1 MRPQIQAGTPQ
12 AGTPAGSRSRS
23 AAARL
28 ATRLAALAVPLS
40 LAAPAAQA
48 QAQAQV
54 AAQAQEADYLEVA
67 SAAAILYDG
76 PSDRAGKL
84 FIVVR
89 GTPLEVLS
97 TLNQWVKVR
106 DLSGDVLWVH
116 RGDLGESR
124 HVVASTLAAIRRTA
138 QPGGELVVQVERGV
152 LLEVLGASAP
162 AGWLRV
168 RHRDGATG
176 FVSAGEIWGR

>member
-1 MRPQIQAGTPQ
+1 MNHPLHAMK
-12 AGTPAGSRSRS
+12 
-23 AAARL
+23 
-28 ATRLAALAVPLS
+28 ATRRRPRGGAFGRAMIVAGLWLAAGWL
-40 LAAPAAQA
+40 PAS
-48 QAQAQV
+48 
-54 AAQAQEADYLEVA
+54 AQEAQYREVA

-76 PSDRAGKL
+76 PSDRARKL

-89 GTPLEVLS
+89 GTPLELVS

-106 DLSGDVLWVH
+106 DASGDVLWVH
-116 RGDLGESR
+116 RGDLAESR

-138 QPGGELVVQVERGV
+138 QVNGELVVQVERGV
-152 LLEVLGASAP
+152 LLEVVDASAP

-176 FVSAGEIWGR
+176 FVSTGEVWGR

>member
-1 MRPQIQAGTPQ
+1 MNHLLHAKKATTRRPRGGAFGRAMIVAG
-12 AGTPAGSRSRS
+12 
-23 AAARL
+23 L
-28 ATRLAALAVPLS
+28 CLAATWL
-40 LAAPAAQA
+40 PAR
-48 QAQAQV
+48 
-54 AAQAQEADYLEVA
+54 AQEAQYREVA

-76 PSDRAGKL
+76 PSDRARKL

-89 GTPLEVLS
+89 GTPLELLS

-106 DLSGDVLWVH
+106 DASGDVLWVH
-116 RGDLGESR
+116 RGDLAESR

-138 QPGGELVVQVERGV
+138 QVNGELVVQVERGV
-152 LLEVLGASAP
+152 LLEVVDASAP

-176 FVSAGEIWGR
+176 FVSTGEVWGR

>member
-1 MRPQIQAGTPQ
+1 MNHLLHAKKATTRRPRGGAFGRAAIVAG
-12 AGTPAGSRSRS
+12 
-23 AAARL
+23 L
-28 ATRLAALAVPLS
+28 CLAAGWL
-40 LAAPAAQA
+40 PAR
-48 QAQAQV
+48 
-54 AAQAQEADYLEVA
+54 AQEAQYREVA

-76 PSDRAGKL
+76 PSDRARKL

-89 GTPLEVLS
+89 GTPLELVS

-106 DLSGDVLWVH
+106 DASGDVLWVH
-116 RGDLGESR
+116 RGDLAESR

-138 QPGGELVVQVERGV
+138 QVNGELVVQVERGV
-152 LLEVLGASAP
+152 LLEVVDASAP

-176 FVSAGEIWGR
+176 FVSTGEVWGR

>member
-1 MRPQIQAGTPQ
+1 MNHPLDAMK
-12 AGTPAGSRSRS
+12 
-23 AAARL
+23 AARRRPRVGAL
-28 ATRLAALAVPLS
+28 GRAMIVAGLCLAAGWM
-40 LAAPAAQA
+40 PAR
-48 QAQAQV
+48 
-54 AAQAQEADYLEVA
+54 AQEAQYREVA

-76 PSDRAGKL
+76 PSDRARKL

-89 GTPLEVLS
+89 GTPLELVS

-106 DLSGDVLWVH
+106 DVTGDVLWVH
-116 RGDLGESR
+116 RSDLAESR

-138 QPGGELVVQVERGV
+138 QVNGELVVQVERGV
-152 LLEVLGASAP
+152 LLEVLDASAP

-176 FVSAGEIWGR
+176 FVSAGEVWGR

>member
-1 MRPQIQAGTPQ
+1 MRPRIQ
-12 AGTPAGSRSRS
+12 AGTPAGARPRS

-28 ATRLAALAVPLS
+28 LPRLAAFAVPML
-40 LAAPAAQA
+40 LAAPGAQA
-48 QAQAQV
+48 QGVAQAQD
-54 AAQAQEADYLEVA
+54 AGFLEVT

-76 PSDRAGKL
+76 PSDRAARL

-106 DLSGDVLWVH
+106 DMSGDVLWVH
-116 RGDLGESR
+116 RSELGESR

-138 QPGGELVVQVERGV
+138 QPNGELVVQVERGV
-152 LLEVLGASAP
+152 LLEVLEASAP

-176 FVSAGEIWGR
+176 FVSAGEVWGR

>member
-1 MRPQIQAGTPQ
+1 MNDQVHAREA
-12 AGTPAGSRSRS
+12 ASRLPRGGASR
-23 AAARL
+23 RVVIVVGL
-28 ATRLAALAVPLS
+28 CLAAGWL
-40 LAAPAAQA
+40 PAR
-48 QAQAQV
+48 
-54 AAQAQEADYLEVA
+54 AQEAQYREIA

-76 PSDRAGKL
+76 PSDRARKL

-89 GTPLEVLS
+89 GTPLELVS

-106 DLSGDVLWVH
+106 DASGDVLWVH
-116 RGDLGESR
+116 RGDLAESR

-138 QPGGELVVQVERGV
+138 QVNGELVVQVERGV
-152 LLEVLGASAP
+152 LLDVVDASAP

-176 FVSAGEIWGR
+176 FVSAGEVWGR